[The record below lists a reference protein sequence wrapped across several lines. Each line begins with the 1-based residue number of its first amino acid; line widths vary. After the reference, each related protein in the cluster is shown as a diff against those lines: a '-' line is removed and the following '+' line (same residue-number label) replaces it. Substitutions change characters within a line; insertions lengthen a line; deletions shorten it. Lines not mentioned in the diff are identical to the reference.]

1 MHEACE
7 VSIKIMIVLRGQSE
21 IYFVDSPWLQL
32 QLFKAIIGGSF
43 SSGRRNGFVSSWL
56 ERERDR
62 CTTSTTTAT
71 TSWRR
76 RRWPW
81 SHYFFVALLAVALL
95 HCSCS
100 LCTRRHACMLRGGV
114 LSIFFNF
121 KF

>member
-43 SSGRRNGFVSSWL
+43 SSGRRNGFGSSWL
-56 ERERDR
+56 ERARDR
-62 CTTSTTTAT
+62 CTTSTTAAT

-81 SHYFFVALLAVALL
+81 SHRVSLLLRCCCCTVHCALTVHVQL
-95 HCSCS
+95 
-100 LCTRRHACMLRGGV
+100 
-114 LSIFFNF
+114 
-121 KF
+121 